1 MSAASAT
8 NATSSTRSSTLRQHA
23 PDLWTSQ
30 MPFAK
35 AGFEMGARTTIVRLP
50 EDDLAGG
57 GLLVHSPIELSLAFK
72 KEVEALGEVRHI
84 VTPSHHHHAHL
95 WQWAQAFPE
104 ATVWGAPG
112 LNSAT
117 AKTKLHDTLDGTP
130 RGAWNRVL
138 DQTTI
143 DGNTLDREIVFLH
156 LPSRTLIIADLCF
169 NISSRNTSLMTKVA
183 AKSLGVLDT
192 LSPSRAFKVAT
203 ADKDALRASIR
214 RILDW
219 DFDRIILSHGENVET
234 NGKAKLR
241 HAFAWLFAA

>member
-1 MSAASAT
+1 
-8 NATSSTRSSTLRQHA
+8 
-23 PDLWTSQ
+23 

-35 AGFEMGARTTIVRLP
+35 AGFEMGARMTIVRLP

-57 GLLVHSPIELSLAFK
+57 GLLVHSPTELSPSLK
-72 KEVEALGEVRHI
+72 NQVDELGEVRHI
-84 VTPSHHHHAHL
+84 VTPTRHHHAHL
-95 WQWAQAFPE
+95 WQWAQAFPN

-112 LNSAT
+112 LDSTT
-117 AKTKLHDTLDGTP
+117 AKTKLDDTLDDTP

-143 DGNTLDREIVFLH
+143 DGNTLDSEIVFLH
-156 LPSRTLIIADLCF
+156 LPSRTLIVADLCF
-169 NISSRNTSLMTKVA
+169 NISSRNASLMTKVA
-183 AKSLGVLDT
+183 ARSLGVLDV

-203 ADKDALRASIR
+203 ADKEALRASIR

-219 DFDRIILSHGENVET
+219 DFDRIILSHGENVEM

-241 HAFAWLFAA
+241 HAFAWLFA

>member
-1 MSAASAT
+1 MST
-8 NATSSTRSSTLRQHA
+8 TTSTRTSILRQLA

-35 AGFEMGARTTIVRLP
+35 AGFEMGARMTVVRLP

-57 GLLVHSPIELSLAFK
+57 GLWVHSPTELSPFLK
-72 KEVEALGEVRHI
+72 KQVDALGEVRHV
-84 VTPSHHHHAHL
+84 VTPTRHHHAHL
-95 WQWAQAFPE
+95 WQWAQAFPD

-112 LNSAT
+112 LDSAT
-117 AKTKLHDTLDGTP
+117 AKTKLHDTLDDSP

-138 DQTTI
+138 DQTRI
-143 DGNTLDREIVFLH
+143 KGNMLDNEIVFFH
-156 LPSRTLIIADLCF
+156 LPSRTLIVADLCF
-169 NISSRNTSLMTKVA
+169 NIPSRNASLMTKVA
-183 AKSLGVLDT
+183 AKSLGVLDE

-203 ADKDALRASIR
+203 SDKEALRASIR

-219 DFDRIILSHGENVET
+219 DFDRIILSHGENVEM

-241 HAFAWLFAA
+241 LAFTWLFA

>member
-1 MSAASAT
+1 MSAT
-8 NATSSTRSSTLRQHA
+8 TSTRTGALRQHA
-23 PDLWTSQ
+23 PDLWTVQ

-35 AGFEMGARTTIVRLP
+35 AGFEMGARMTLVRLP

-57 GLLVHSPIELSLAFK
+57 GLLVHSPIELSPLLK
-72 KEVEALGEVRHI
+72 NQVDELGEVRHI
-84 VTPSHHHHAHL
+84 VTPTRHHHAHL
-95 WQWAQAFPE
+95 WQWAQAFPN

-112 LNSAT
+112 LDSAT
-117 AKTKLHDTLDGTP
+117 AKTKLHDTLDHTP

-143 DGNTLDREIVFLH
+143 DGNTLDSEIVFFH
-156 LPSRTLIIADLCF
+156 HPSRSLIVADLCF
-169 NISSRNTSLMTKVA
+169 NISSRNASLMTKVA
-183 AKSLGVLDT
+183 AKSLGVLDE

-203 ADKDALRASIR
+203 SDKEALRASIR

-241 HAFAWLFAA
+241 HAFAWLFA